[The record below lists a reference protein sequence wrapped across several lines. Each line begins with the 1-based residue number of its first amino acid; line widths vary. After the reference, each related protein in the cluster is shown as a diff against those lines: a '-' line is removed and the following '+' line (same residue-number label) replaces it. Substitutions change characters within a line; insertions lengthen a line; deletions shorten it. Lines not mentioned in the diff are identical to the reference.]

1 MKTPAGL
8 YTGSTRYYLIG
19 VLVAL
24 ELLMSFSFLGY
35 IHIEPISVT
44 FAYIPVLLAALLG
57 VPEAAALGFVFGV
70 ASMWKAG
77 AHYVAP
83 VDQLFSP
90 FMSGAPVESILL
102 SVGTRT
108 LFGVIVGVLCLAI
121 KRTRHLNI
129 GIALISFFGAEIHS
143 ILVYGAMG
151 LLFPKTGYTAATAF
165 RSFFTLQDIVSN
177 LVTMGLVLLTVRV
190 EQSRAWQQ
198 FRRRVEKVQSL
209 HRGDHYHR
217 RSLLIMI
224 LITVCF
230 AAVVAIYFVNRM
242 EFVLGQSGLILSDN
256 VYFDLIHLQVQFLIG
271 ILSMMTLVIIFL
283 IFNRKYT
290 TYTHMEARQDVLT
303 GVFTRRFFFR
313 MCEQALKQHVFT
325 SNAHGYGAVPIG
337 GKKTVQEYYQSADQV
352 LYQAKKQGRDQ
363 YIIRATTE

>member
-1 MKTPAGL
+1 MKTPAGR

-121 KRTRHLNI
+121 KRTRHPNI

-151 LLFPKTGYTAATAF
+151 LLFPETGYTAATAF

-177 LVTMGLVLLTVRV
+177 LVTM
-190 EQSRAWQQ
+190 
-198 FRRRVEKVQSL
+198 
-209 HRGDHYHR
+209 Y
-217 RSLLIMI
+217 M
-224 LITVCF
+224 
-230 AAVVAIYFVNRM
+230 
-242 EFVLGQSGLILSDN
+242 
-256 VYFDLIHLQVQFLIG
+256 
-271 ILSMMTLVIIFL
+271 
-283 IFNRKYT
+283 
-290 TYTHMEARQDVLT
+290 HMEARQDVLT